1 MINPVI
7 CLFIFLVIVVALTFL
22 NILLLFVDHQHVF
35 FFYPNPKIISS
46 LLAMCFAKTVTSKFF
61 L

>member
-7 CLFIFLVIVVALTFL
+7 CLFIFLAIVVALTFL

-35 FFYPNPKIISS
+35 FFLPQSQNNFFSS
-46 LLAMCFAKTVTSKFF
+46 CHVFCQNRHL
-61 L
+61 